1 MEATRKAA
9 EDSLR
14 WQWKNNRA
22 AFVTWLLLRLL
33 VLAAMVYSAVQ
44 GEYEN
49 VFICILVLFLFLLP
63 SLLQKGL
70 GIAFPSGFQILI
82 LVHIFACEILGELA
96 CYYVRFPHWDTVTHT
111 VWGFLCAA
119 IGYSLVDILNREDST
134 HFHLSPAFLA
144 IVAFCFSMTIG
155 VLWEFFEFS
164 MDRLLGMDM
173 QKDTVITS
181 FTSVM
186 LDPTQ
191 SNIPILL
198 DNITDV
204 AVNGESLGLGG
215 YLDIGLFDT
224 MEDLF
229 VNLIGALTFA
239 LIGFFRFRR
248 ENARKIAEQ
257 FIPQVAIKKDQE
269 FFQKYSAPEQTVVRR
284 INSPQTVSK
293 VWFSEKA
300 SMAIMP
306 TIVTVVLI
314 LPDQTAAMTRPR
326 STAIRRRPETANSRN
341 NTIATS
347 HPGICPTS
355 MNQHI
360 AESTRILSAS
370 GSINLPKS
378 VTWL

>member
-1 MEATRKAA
+1 MSMEATRKAA

-186 LDPTQ
+186 LDPTN

-204 AVNGESLGLGG
+204 SVNGESLGLGG

-239 LIGFFRFRR
+239 LIGFFRSRR

-269 FFQKYSAPEQTVVRR
+269 
-284 INSPQTVSK
+284 
-293 VWFSEKA
+293 
-300 SMAIMP
+300 
-306 TIVTVVLI
+306 
-314 LPDQTAAMTRPR
+314 
-326 STAIRRRPETANSRN
+326 
-341 NTIATS
+341 
-347 HPGICPTS
+347 H
-355 MNQHI
+355 QHQ
-360 AESTRILSAS
+360 
-370 GSINLPKS
+370 
-378 VTWL
+378 

>member
-1 MEATRKAA
+1 MKATRKAA

-49 VFICILVLFLFLLP
+49 VFICFLVLFLFLLP

-119 IGYSLVDILNREDST
+119 IGYSLVDILNREDTT

-257 FIPQVAIKKDQE
+257 FIP
-269 FFQKYSAPEQTVVRR
+269 
-284 INSPQTVSK
+284 K
-293 VWFSEKA
+293 VTGKG
-300 SMAIMP
+300 
-306 TIVTVVLI
+306 
-314 LPDQTAAMTRPR
+314 
-326 STAIRRRPETANSRN
+326 
-341 NTIATS
+341 ATGKTDFTPS
-347 HPGICPTS
+347 
-355 MNQHI
+355 
-360 AESTRILSAS
+360 
-370 GSINLPKS
+370 S
-378 VTWL
+378 V

>member
-1 MEATRKAA
+1 MSMEATRKAA

-96 CYYVRFPHWDTVTHT
+96 CFYVRFPHWDTVTHT

-269 FFQKYSAPEQTVVRR
+269 
-284 INSPQTVSK
+284 
-293 VWFSEKA
+293 
-300 SMAIMP
+300 
-306 TIVTVVLI
+306 
-314 LPDQTAAMTRPR
+314 
-326 STAIRRRPETANSRN
+326 
-341 NTIATS
+341 
-347 HPGICPTS
+347 H
-355 MNQHI
+355 QHQ
-360 AESTRILSAS
+360 
-370 GSINLPKS
+370 
-378 VTWL
+378 

>member
-1 MEATRKAA
+1 MSMEATRKAA

-257 FIPQVAIKKDQE
+257 FIPKITGKGAKGKTD
-269 FFQKYSAPEQTVVRR
+269 FTPS
-284 INSPQTVSK
+284 
-293 VWFSEKA
+293 
-300 SMAIMP
+300 
-306 TIVTVVLI
+306 
-314 LPDQTAAMTRPR
+314 
-326 STAIRRRPETANSRN
+326 
-341 NTIATS
+341 
-347 HPGICPTS
+347 
-355 MNQHI
+355 
-360 AESTRILSAS
+360 
-370 GSINLPKS
+370 S
-378 VTWL
+378 V

>member
-1 MEATRKAA
+1 MSMEATRKAA

-119 IGYSLVDILNREDST
+119 IGYSLVDILNREDTT

-144 IVAFCFSMTIG
+144 LVAFCFSMTIG

-181 FTSVM
+181 FSSVM
-186 LDPTQ
+186 LDPTN

-204 AVNGESLGLGG
+204 SVNGESLGLGG

-269 FFQKYSAPEQTVVRR
+269 
-284 INSPQTVSK
+284 
-293 VWFSEKA
+293 
-300 SMAIMP
+300 
-306 TIVTVVLI
+306 
-314 LPDQTAAMTRPR
+314 
-326 STAIRRRPETANSRN
+326 
-341 NTIATS
+341 
-347 HPGICPTS
+347 H
-355 MNQHI
+355 QHQ
-360 AESTRILSAS
+360 
-370 GSINLPKS
+370 
-378 VTWL
+378 

>member
-257 FIPQVAIKKDQE
+257 FIPKITGKGAKGKTD
-269 FFQKYSAPEQTVVRR
+269 FTPS
-284 INSPQTVSK
+284 
-293 VWFSEKA
+293 
-300 SMAIMP
+300 
-306 TIVTVVLI
+306 
-314 LPDQTAAMTRPR
+314 
-326 STAIRRRPETANSRN
+326 
-341 NTIATS
+341 
-347 HPGICPTS
+347 
-355 MNQHI
+355 
-360 AESTRILSAS
+360 
-370 GSINLPKS
+370 S
-378 VTWL
+378 V